1 MPFGSFDASELFFLR
16 CALSAALRVAKQ
28 SCARSMAVDDGVKWQ
43 EAAASSGCGS
53 SRCVDERD
61 KRRCCARCLDLPL
74 SWLHNHAP
82 TLFVLRRLT
91 HGTSDALNVMR
102 YRGDSSIKKNST
114 ECENYT
120 ALKPRARWAN
130 KGIRTQAMV
139 VTKSRKELLLILI
152 LWSHRHVV
160 NKARP
165 RRTTQFNQNNKRAVV
180 VLLQ

>member
-1 MPFGSFDASELFFLR
+1 M
-16 CALSAALRVAKQ
+16 AKQ

-102 YRGDSSIKKNST
+102 YRGDSSIKKIVLNVKTILHLSPVRVGRIRV
-114 ECENYT
+114 YV
-120 ALKPRARWAN
+120 LK
-130 KGIRTQAMV
+130 
-139 VTKSRKELLLILI
+139 
-152 LWSHRHVV
+152 LWW
-160 NKARP
+160 
-165 RRTTQFNQNNKRAVV
+165 
-180 VLLQ
+180 